1 MSSAAK
7 QVESAV
13 MNQKTFLGLS
23 HNPFTPPREGFFT
36 GADRKTHLDHLRHL
50 SQWSRRILVVSG
62 PFGIGKSSLFRELSS
77 SLEPNTK
84 AARLSGT
91 VVTTQREV
99 LVGMLQGFGVAAQT
113 SAHTADL
120 AKLIAAHVNEQ
131 DGMGRICMVM
141 VDDAHLLDT
150 QALEQLMSLVGASAL
165 RLLLF
170 TETSKIST
178 LGDIAKDQAL
188 EWFEIRITGFP
199 KAEIRNYLEWRFRQ
213 AQYRGRLPFTDE
225 QLNKIV
231 QRSGGNPSVIDS
243 IASRLLTDMES
254 GETRKKVS
262 GFPMTHAALA
272 VMLVVLMG
280 LVYLFVQQP
289 QDSPIDVVE
298 TQAAPLDK
306 EAAAEESAET
316 SSPFLDQAADTA
328 QVELSEEVVE
338 MSAEELETQSE
349 PVDQQLQLAEQSVE
363 VEQNNDPAPVPET
376 EPVPEAEPESVVPP
390 VVEAVAETE
399 PPVTQ
404 QSAAE
409 PEPAPVRPVPVV
421 ESNPLPDGVFKSASW
436 ILQQDPNRFTLQLLS
451 LSTAARAE
459 AFMNRQAD
467 TSDFAW
473 YQMQRDNRTLYVIIY
488 GVFSSRE
495 AAQSAAAGFTGEMA
509 SIKPW
514 VRPLSLVQDTV
525 RSNRQG

>member
-1 MSSAAK
+1 MSSAAER
-7 QVESAV
+7 VDGAA

-23 HNPFTPPREGFFT
+23 HNPFTPPREGFFI

-99 LVGMLQGFGVAAQT
+99 LVGMLQGFGVAAQAN
-113 SAHTADL
+113 AHTADL
-120 AKLIAAHVNEQ
+120 SRLIATHVNEQ
-131 DGMGRICMVM
+131 DAMGRICMVM
-141 VDDAHLLDT
+141 VDDAHLLDA

-170 TETSKIST
+170 TEASKISM
-178 LGDIAKDQAL
+178 LGEIAQDQEL

-225 QLNKIV
+225 QLDKIV
-231 QRSGGNPSVIDS
+231 QRSGGNPSVVDS
-243 IASRLLTDMES
+243 IANRLLTDMES
-254 GETRKKVS
+254 GETRKQGS

-272 VMLVVLMG
+272 IMLVVLMG
-280 LVYLFVQQP
+280 LVYLFVQRP
-289 QDSPIDVVE
+289 QDSPVE
-298 TQAAPLDK
+298 LVERETVPLMPD
-306 EAAAEESAET
+306 EPAVSTEEVT
-316 SSPFLDQAADTA
+316 DLTSPFADQAVDTP
-328 QVELSEEVVE
+328 L
-338 MSAEELETQSE
+338 
-349 PVDQQLQLAEQSVE
+349 
-363 VEQNNDPAPVPET
+363 
-376 EPVPEAEPESVVPP
+376 
-390 VVEAVAETE
+390 VVEADVEVDVPTELEPQRAGEQPQPADQQPLVEPLDEPVLASETE
-399 PPVTQ
+399 TVTAIPVERDTETEVQ
-404 QSAAE
+404 VSVQLEPEPE
-409 PEPAPVRPVPVV
+409 PEPAPVSAIPVV
-421 ESNPLPDGVFKSASW
+421 ESSALPDGAFKSASW

-459 AFMNRQAD
+459 AFMNRQTD

-495 AAQSAAAGFTGEMA
+495 AAQSAVAGFSGEMA

>member
-1 MSSAAK
+1 
-7 QVESAV
+7 
-13 MNQKTFLGLS
+13 
-23 HNPFTPPREGFFT
+23 
-36 GADRKTHLDHLRHL
+36 
-50 SQWSRRILVVSG
+50 
-62 PFGIGKSSLFRELSS
+62 
-77 SLEPNTK
+77 
-84 AARLSGT
+84 
-91 VVTTQREV
+91 
-99 LVGMLQGFGVAAQT
+99 
-113 SAHTADL
+113 
-120 AKLIAAHVNEQ
+120 
-131 DGMGRICMVM
+131 VM

-170 TETSKIST
+170 TEASKIST
-178 LGDIAKDQAL
+178 LSEIAKDQAL

-225 QLNKIV
+225 QLNKIA
-231 QRSGGNPSVIDS
+231 QRSGGNPGVVDS
-243 IASRLLTDMES
+243 MANRLLTDMES

-298 TQAAPLDK
+298 TQAAPLSK
-306 EAAAEESAET
+306 EEGGLAVEEIVDEG
-316 SSPFLDQAADTA
+316 SPFVDQAVDTA
-328 QVELSEEVVE
+328 QVELAETEAD
-338 MSAEELETQSE
+338 MSSEELETQLM
-349 PVDQQLQLAEQSVE
+349 PVDQQREPAEQPVE
-363 VEQNNDPAPVPET
+363 VVQEDDPVPVPET
-376 EPVPEAEPESVVPP
+376 GPDAAVPP
-390 VVEAVAETE
+390 VVEAEALALAETE
-399 PPVTQ
+399 PPVTA
-404 QSAAE
+404 QSEAEPEPEPE
-409 PEPAPVRPVPVV
+409 PEPAPVSPVPVV

-459 AFMNRQAD
+459 AFMNRQPD

-473 YQMQRDNRTLYVIIY
+473 YQMQRDNRTLYVITY

-495 AAQSAAAGFTGEMA
+495 AAQSAVAGFSGEMA

-514 VRPLSLVQDTV
+514 IRPLSLVQDTV
-525 RSNRQG
+525 RKNRQG

>member
-1 MSSAAK
+1 
-7 QVESAV
+7 
-13 MNQKTFLGLS
+13 MNQKTFLGLT

-62 PFGIGKSSLFRELSS
+62 PFGIGKSTLFRELSS
-77 SLEPNTK
+77 NLEPNTK

-91 VVTTQREV
+91 VVTSQREV
-99 LVGMLQGFGVAAQT
+99 LVGMLQGFGIAAQN

-120 AKLIAAHVNEQ
+120 AKLIATHVNEQ
-131 DGMGRICMVM
+131 EGMNRICMVM
-141 VDDAHLLDT
+141 VDDAHLLDA

-170 TETSKIST
+170 TQASKIT
-178 LGDIAKDQAL
+178 MLNEIARDQEL

-231 QRSGGNPSVIDS
+231 QRSGGNPSVVDS
-243 IASRLLTDMES
+243 MANRLLTDMES
-254 GETRKKVS
+254 GETRKQVS

-272 VMLVVLMG
+272 IMLVVLMG
-280 LVYLFVQQP
+280 LVYLFVAQP
-289 QDSPIDVVE
+289 QDSAIETVE
-298 TQAAPLDK
+298 TQNAPTTQ
-306 EAAAEESAET
+306 EAPQHPAEEVA
-316 SSPFLDQAADTA
+316 
-328 QVELSEEVVE
+328 EVVPPF
-338 MSAEELETQSE
+338 AE
-349 PVDQQLQLAEQSVE
+349 PVDQTDTQLGDPAGLEPQRAEQQE
-363 VEQNNDPAPVPET
+363 PQAEPTDIPVPGLDDNAVAATET
-376 EPVPEAEPESVVPP
+376 QPQISVLPEPEP
-390 VVEAVAETE
+390 ELEL
-399 PPVTQ
+399 
-404 QSAAE
+404 E
-409 PEPAPVRPVPVV
+409 PEPAPVRAIPVV
-421 ESNPLPDGVFKSASW
+421 ESNAMPEGTFKSASW

-451 LSTAARAE
+451 LSTAERAE
-459 AFMNRQAD
+459 AFMNRQRD

-473 YQMQRDNRTLYVIIY
+473 YQMQRDNRTLYVIVY

-495 AAQSAAAGFTGEMA
+495 AAQAAIASFTGEMA

-514 VRPLSLVQDTV
+514 VRPLSLVQETV

>member
-1 MSSAAK
+1 MRLILKIFLMSSAAK
-7 QVESAV
+7 QVDGPV

-23 HNPFTPPREGFFT
+23 HNPFTPPREGFYT

-91 VVTTQREV
+91 VVTTQRDV
-99 LVGMLQGFGVAAQT
+99 LVGMLQGFGVAAQAN
-113 SAHTADL
+113 AHTADL
-120 AKLIAAHVNEQ
+120 FKLIAAHVNEQ
-131 DGMGRICMVM
+131 DGMGRVCMVM

-170 TETSKIST
+170 TEASKISV
-178 LGDIAKDQAL
+178 LSDIAQDQEL

-243 IASRLLTDMES
+243 IANRLLTDMES
-254 GETRKKVS
+254 GEMGKQVS

-289 QDSPIDVVE
+289 QDSPVEVVE
-298 TQAAPLDK
+298 TETVP
-306 EAAAEESAET
+306 ETPEEPERSAGA
-316 SSPFLDQAADTA
+316 AADTA
-328 QVELSEEVVE
+328 SPFADQAVDTSQAVQADAEADASTAEPQLAGQEPQLVEEQTQPADEPTL
-338 MSAEELETQSE
+338 ALETE
-349 PVDQQLQLAEQSVE
+349 ADAVIAGEI
-363 VEQNNDPAPVPET
+363 ET
-376 EPVPEAEPESVVPP
+376 EIETQISVPP
-390 VVEAVAETE
+390 D
-399 PPVTQ
+399 
-404 QSAAE
+404 
-409 PEPAPVRPVPVV
+409 PEPAPVSAIPVV
-421 ESNPLPDGVFKSASW
+421 ESSPLPDGAFKSASW
-436 ILQQDPNRFTLQLLS
+436 ILQQDPDRFTLQLLS
-451 LSTAARAE
+451 LSSASRAE

-473 YQMQRDNRTLYVIIY
+473 YQMQRDNRTLFVITY

-495 AAQSAAAGFTGEMA
+495 AAQAAAAGFTGELA

-514 VRPLSLVQDTV
+514 VRPLRLVQDTV
-525 RSNRQG
+525 RSNSQG